1 MKFNHLFLIC
11 TLFLSSARLM
21 AQNKYITRTG
31 TVSFFSST
39 AAENIDATN
48 SEAFSL
54 VDITKGEV
62 AFQILI
68 TGFKFKKALMEE
80 HFNEN
85 YMESTKFP
93 KASFQGNIT
102 DLSKLNLKSNGP
114 FDVNI
119 AGNLTMHG
127 VTNKVTIPA
136 TIIIKNGKLTA
147 TSKFDVYLADYKI
160 RVPSVVSKQVSES
173 VAVSVNCA
181 YDPYNK

>member
-1 MKFNHLFLIC
+1 MKYIFVAC
-11 TLFLSSARLM
+11 TLLFLSVAAH

-31 TVSFFSST
+31 TVSFFSNTS
-39 AAENIDATN
+39 AENIDATN

-62 AFQILI
+62 AFQVLI

-93 KASFQGNIT
+93 KAIFQGTIA
-102 DLSKLNLKSNGP
+102 DLSKVNFKNNGSYTVNLSG
-114 FDVNI
+114 D
-119 AGNLTMHG
+119 LTMHG

-136 TIIIKNGKLTA
+136 TVIIQGGKLSA
-147 TSKFDVYLADYKI
+147 TSKFDVRLADYKI
-160 RVPSVVSKQVSES
+160 KVPSLVAKQVAEA
-173 VAVSVNCA
+173 VAVSINCA
-181 YDPYNK
+181 YEPYSR

>member
-1 MKFNHLFLIC
+1 MKCNQLMLIC
-11 TLFLSSARLM
+11 TLFLFSTRLA
-21 AQNKYITRTG
+21 AQSKYITRTG

-48 SEAFSL
+48 TEAFSL
-54 VDITKGEV
+54 VDIAKGEV
-62 AFQILI
+62 AFQVLI

-85 YMESTKFP
+85 YMESTKYP
-93 KASFQGNIT
+93 KASFQGTIT
-102 DLSKLNLKSNGP
+102 DLSKVNFKNNGAYT
-114 FDVNI
+114 VNV

-127 VTNKVTIPA
+127 VTQKVTIPA
-136 TIIIKNGKLTA
+136 TINIQGGKLSA

-181 YDPYNK
+181 YDPYTK

>member
-1 MKFNHLFLIC
+1 MKYNVLLIC
-11 TLFLSSARLM
+11 TLFFVTARLH

-39 AAENIDATN
+39 SAENIDATN
-48 SEAFSL
+48 NEAFSL
-54 VDITKGEV
+54 VDISKGEV
-62 AFQILI
+62 AFQVLI

-93 KASFQGNIT
+93 KAVFQGTIT
-102 DLSKLNLKSNGP
+102 DLSKVNFKNNGTYT
-114 FDVNI
+114 VNVT
-119 AGNLTMHG
+119 GDLTMHG

-136 TIIIKNGKLTA
+136 TITIQGGKLSA
-147 TSKFDVYLADYKI
+147 TSKFDVHLDDYKI
-160 RVPSVVSKQVSES
+160 KVPSLVSKQVAEA

-181 YDPYNK
+181 YEPYTR